1 MGAYPHGGGAE
12 GGDTASPDRPAPQD
26 AVFGPEGDES
36 GERAAAR
43 SDGGSTVTEKVIICP
58 RAEGL
63 VEEVT
68 LPIEVLA

>member
-1 MGAYPHGGGAE
+1 MPFSDLKVTNPASVPPPGAMAL
-12 GGDTASPDRPAPQD
+12 
-26 AVFGPEGDES
+26 
-36 GERAAAR
+36 
-43 SDGGSTVTEKVIICP
+43 TVTEKVIVCP